1 MAALNGF
8 WIISMCGLWNARL
21 VPKTRQNV
29 FFACVFKYWPGAL
42 TDCESP
48 ATVTL
53 VGSLT
58 AVMLSETLS
67 CKSDRSFLV
76 WSSDIPTAAIRPF
89 FGHSSC
95 KVERINTRCT
105 ASFSVIIPATQA
117 AAHSPRLWPRTAA
130 GCSRQDFRSSAV
142 AYCTAN
148 VVNWATELSAI
159 LDWSS
164 DAISS
169 SKSDHGCPKTFTK
182 SLTAK
187 MASLKTTSFWIS
199 CLPIEYHS
207 RPCPPNMNTN
217 FGSREFISPKERAFP
232 NPQNKKKRQGG

>member
-1 MAALNGF
+1 MALPSTVELTGIFDGRGFSLICLMAALNGF

-29 FFACVFKYWPGAL
+29 FFACVFKYWPSAL

-95 KVERINTRCT
+95 KVERINTRST
-105 ASFSVIIPATQA
+105 ASFSVIIPATLSHLQQKW
-117 AAHSPRLWPRTAA
+117 RL
-130 GCSRQDFRSSAV
+130 
-142 AYCTAN
+142 
-148 VVNWATELSAI
+148 
-159 LDWSS
+159 
-164 DAISS
+164 
-169 SKSDHGCPKTFTK
+169 
-182 SLTAK
+182 
-187 MASLKTTSFWIS
+187 
-199 CLPIEYHS
+199 
-207 RPCPPNMNTN
+207 
-217 FGSREFISPKERAFP
+217 
-232 NPQNKKKRQGG
+232 

>member
-1 MAALNGF
+1 MALPSTVELTGIFDGRGFSLICLMAALNGF

-29 FFACVFKYWPGAL
+29 FFACVFKYWPSAL
-42 TDCESP
+42 TDCEST

-105 ASFSVIIPATQA
+105 ASFSVIIPATLSHLQQKW
-117 AAHSPRLWPRTAA
+117 RL
-130 GCSRQDFRSSAV
+130 
-142 AYCTAN
+142 
-148 VVNWATELSAI
+148 
-159 LDWSS
+159 
-164 DAISS
+164 
-169 SKSDHGCPKTFTK
+169 
-182 SLTAK
+182 
-187 MASLKTTSFWIS
+187 
-199 CLPIEYHS
+199 
-207 RPCPPNMNTN
+207 
-217 FGSREFISPKERAFP
+217 
-232 NPQNKKKRQGG
+232 